1 MSKKTSREIA
11 LERRKAMSDSGKKA
25 AAYSSTTQDR
35 VRSSQDIQNSGI
47 QSSPNT
53 QNITKPTIKHIPK
66 TKVTRKSSST
76 TLSSKELVIE
86 RRKAMSTHG
95 KSAINSSD
103 RTRTD
108 VKKEIP
114 VNTVKSTINKN
125 QEVQNSHNTEIK
137 TSKPNVKRRIKQKR
151 KPITNTSR
159 DIVLARREAQ
169 SKHGKS
175 ATKQNT
181 SAASLARR
189 GDPDLS
195 SREISQRVREL
206 RSKTGATGSNKGNG
220 KCRPCGPNKNGAK
233 QNIADASWKVGKS
246 ETDSGQIVTGTQA
259 NRSLK
264 TTGNEASTC
273 RTVTGT
279 QYMGADVIDQFCQD
293 RPSYKQPLRSTVTS
307 TTSGN
312 KVTGNE
318 VGRSERVTGD
328 EPGTCKH
335 LTGTEYVSANQSQK
349 YCGDVPRNPSKVKHS
364 TTIDGLKV
372 SGSLP
377 GRSTLVTGDESGS
390 GHQLTG
396 DQYLGSEPNPKGKA
410 FEKVGRYNTLNGNN
424 VTGTGVGRSDHM
436 TGNEHGSCKN
446 VTGDEYI
453 GSQQYEKFCG
463 SKPKPEARK
472 VGLSLSSKSNLISGT
487 MTGRS
492 KIVTGDEPGSCKV
505 LTGTPYAGLDQ
516 INENCNNETSEDMKS
531 RATVNSGNNSN
542 ARLTGQQPGIGGVM
556 TGAKKGACK
565 NLTGTP
571 YVGGDQFSQAC
582 DNPPHDTAYANQEK
596 SAGNSWNEFSVKS
609 PSRDNY
615 SEKNTQGVTGNE
627 YENGSKVTGPFDMA
641 VDKVT
646 GTEKFRFEPNKNI
659 TYKQKMEIEEA
670 DRAAK
675 TPEKRVASRI
685 TGEGQSVGN
694 VTGDDWDR
702 GDKVTGTEGASS
714 RKRNPSRA
722 GFMSAMP
729 PMEVKRNEETEKPDF
744 LITGSS
750 GNTREGQLVTFSGG
764 ARG

>member
-1 MSKKTSREIA
+1 MSTKTSREIA
-11 LERRKAMSDSGKKA
+11 LERRKAMSDGGKKA
-25 AAYSSTTQDR
+25 VLHSSSTKDR
-35 VRSSQDIQNSGI
+35 VRSSHDIHSTGTT
-47 QSSPNT
+47 SSNKKVLTPPS
-53 QNITKPTIKHIPK
+53 KPHIPANR
-66 TKVTRKSSST
+66 VSRKSSSSK
-76 TLSSKELVIE
+76 LSSKELGIE

-95 KSAINSSD
+95 KSAINSTD
-103 RTRTD
+103 RTRT
-108 VKKEIP
+108 EL
-114 VNTVKSTINKN
+114 KS
-125 QEVQNSHNTEIK
+125 EIK
-137 TSKPNVKRRIKQKR
+137 VNKAISTDVLNTNIQDKKVVKQNIKRRINQKR

-175 ATKQNT
+175 ASKQNT

-206 RSKTGATGSNKGNG
+206 RSKTGATSIQGNG
-220 KCRPCGPNKNGAK
+220 KCRPCGPNKKGSK
-233 QNIADASWKVGKS
+233 LNIADASWKVGKS
-246 ETDSGQIVTGTQA
+246 ETDSGQTVTGTQA

-273 RTVTGT
+273 RAVTGT
-279 QYMGADVIDQFCQD
+279 QYMGAEVTDQFCKD
-293 RPSYKQPLRSTVTS
+293 KPIYKQPIRSSVTT

-318 VGRSERVTGD
+318 VGRSEKVTGD
-328 EPGTCKH
+328 EPGTCKN
-335 LTGTEYVSANQSQK
+335 LTGTEYISANQSKK
-349 YCGDVPRNPSKVKHS
+349 YCGEVIKKPSKVKQS
-364 TTIDGLKV
+364 ITTDGLKV

-377 GRSTLVTGDESGS
+377 GRSSLVTGDESGS
-390 GHQLTG
+390 GKQLTG
-396 DQYLGSEPNPKGKA
+396 DQYLGSEPNPTGKS
-410 FEKVGRYNTLNGNN
+410 FEKVGSYDTLNGNN
-424 VTGTGVGRSDHM
+424 VTGTGVGRSDYV

-463 SKPKPEARK
+463 STPQPEARK

-516 INENCNNETSEDMKS
+516 INENCNAEIAEDMKS
-531 RATVNSGNNSN
+531 RATINSGNNSN
-542 ARLTGQQPGIGGVM
+542 ARLTGLQPGIGGVM

-571 YVGGDQFSQAC
+571 YIGGDQFESNCQ
-582 DNPPHDTAYANQEK
+582 NPSNDPLYANKEE
-596 SAGNSWNEFSVKS
+596 STANSWEEFSVNS
-609 PSRDNY
+609 PSRDRY
-615 SEKNTQGVTGNE
+615 AAKNTQGVTGNE
-627 YENGSKVTGPFDMA
+627 YENGSKITGPFDMA
-641 VDKVT
+641 LDKVT
-646 GTEKFRFEPNKNI
+646 GTEQFRFEPNKNI
-659 TYKQKMEIEEA
+659 TYKQKMQLEES
-670 DRAAK
+670 K
-675 TPEKRVASRI
+675 INENLKEKEVISRI

-702 GDKVTGTEGASS
+702 GDKVTGTEGTSA

-722 GFMSAMP
+722 GMMSAMP
-729 PMEVKRNEETEKPDF
+729 SLENKRNEETEKPDF

>member
-25 AAYSSTTQDR
+25 ATYSSTTKDR
-35 VRSSQDIQNSGI
+35 VRSSQDIHISGT
-47 QSSPNT
+47 QSSPNNL
-53 QNITKPTIKHIPK
+53 NISKPATKHIPK
-66 TKVTRKSSST
+66 TQVNRNSST

-95 KSAINSSD
+95 KSAITSSD

-108 VKKEIP
+108 VKKESP
-114 VNTVKSTINKN
+114 VNIVKSTINKN
-125 QEVQNSHNTEIK
+125 QESQDSTSTE
-137 TSKPNVKRRIKQKR
+137 SKSLKPRVKRRINQKR
-151 KPITNTSR
+151 KPIANTSR

-206 RSKTGATGSNKGNG
+206 RSKTGATGKKGNG

-259 NRSLK
+259 NRSVK

-279 QYMGADVIDQFCQD
+279 QYMGAEVVDQFCQD
-293 RPSYKQPLRSTVTS
+293 RPSYKQPLRSTVTA

-318 VGRSERVTGD
+318 VGRSDRVTGD
-328 EPGTCKH
+328 EPGTCKN
-335 LTGTEYVSANQSQK
+335 LTGTEYVSSNQSQK
-349 YCGDVPRNPSKVKHS
+349 YCGDVPKNPSKVKHS
-364 TTIDGLKV
+364 TTTDGLKV

-410 FEKVGRYNTLNGNN
+410 FEKVGSYNTLNGNN

-492 KIVTGDEPGSCKV
+492 EIVTGDEPGSCKV

-516 INENCNNETSEDMKS
+516 INENCNTETSEDMKS

-582 DNPPHDTAYANQEK
+582 DNPPNDTAYANSEK

-609 PSRDNY
+609 PSRDKY

>member
-1 MSKKTSREIA
+1 MSTKTSREIA
-11 LERRKAMSDSGKKA
+11 LDRRKAMSDGGKKA
-25 AAYSSTTQDR
+25 ALYSSSTKDR
-35 VRSSQDIQNSGI
+35 VRSSHDIQKAGST
-47 QSSPNT
+47 SSNKKVLTP
-53 QNITKPTIKHIPK
+53 PIKTHIPINK
-66 TKVTRKSSST
+66 IARKSTSSK
-76 TLSSKELVIE
+76 LSSKELVIE

-108 VKKEIP
+108 VKSAIQVNKVISTEKVQSSEI
-114 VNTVKSTINKN
+114 
-125 QEVQNSHNTEIK
+125 HNTDIQNNHLAK
-137 TSKPNVKRRIKQKR
+137 QNIKRRINQKR

-175 ATKQNT
+175 ASKQNT

-206 RSKTGATGSNKGNG
+206 RSKTGATSKQGNG
-220 KCRPCGPNKNGAK
+220 KCRPCGPNKNGSK
-233 QNIADASWKVGKS
+233 LNIADATWKVGKS
-246 ETDSGQIVTGTQA
+246 KTDSGQTITGTQA

-279 QYMGADVIDQFCQD
+279 QYMGAEVTDQFCQD
-293 RPSYKQPLRSTVTS
+293 KPKYKQPLRSSVTT

-318 VGRSERVTGD
+318 VGRSEKVTGD
-328 EPGTCKH
+328 EPGTCKN

-349 YCGDVPRNPSKVKHS
+349 YCGEVIKKPSKVKQS
-364 TTIDGLKV
+364 KTTDGLKV

-377 GRSTLVTGDESGS
+377 GRSSLVTGDESGS
-390 GHQLTG
+390 GKQLTG
-396 DQYLGSEPNPKGKA
+396 DQYLGSEPNPKGKS
-410 FEKVGRYNTLNGNN
+410 FEKVGSYDTLNGNN
-424 VTGTGVGRSDHM
+424 VTGTGVGRSDYV

-463 SKPKPEARK
+463 STPQPEARK

-516 INENCNNETSEDMKS
+516 MNDSCSAEIADDMKS
-531 RATVNSGNNSN
+531 RAVVNSGNNSN

-556 TGAKKGACK
+556 TGAKKGACN

-571 YVGGDQFSQAC
+571 YIGGDQFESSCQNTSQ
-582 DNPPHDTAYANQEK
+582 DPSYANKEK
-596 SAGNSWNEFSVKS
+596 SAANSWKEFSVNS
-609 PSRDNY
+609 PSRDKY
-615 SEKNTQGVTGNE
+615 TSKNVEGVTGNE
-627 YENGSKVTGPFDMA
+627 YENGSKITGPFDMA

-646 GTEKFRFEPNKNI
+646 GTEQFRFEPNKNI
-659 TYKQKMEIEEA
+659 TYKQKMQLEERKNNENVI
-670 DRAAK
+670 DR
-675 TPEKRVASRI
+675 EVVSRV

-702 GDKVTGTEGASS
+702 GDKVTGTEGASA

-722 GFMSAMP
+722 GMMSAMP
-729 PMEVKRNEETEKPDF
+729 SFENKRNEETEKPDF

>member
-1 MSKKTSREIA
+1 
-11 LERRKAMSDSGKKA
+11 
-25 AAYSSTTQDR
+25 
-35 VRSSQDIQNSGI
+35 
-47 QSSPNT
+47 
-53 QNITKPTIKHIPK
+53 
-66 TKVTRKSSST
+66 
-76 TLSSKELVIE
+76 
-86 RRKAMSTHG
+86 
-95 KSAINSSD
+95 
-103 RTRTD
+103 
-108 VKKEIP
+108 
-114 VNTVKSTINKN
+114 
-125 QEVQNSHNTEIK
+125 
-137 TSKPNVKRRIKQKR
+137 
-151 KPITNTSR
+151 
-159 DIVLARREAQ
+159 
-169 SKHGKS
+169 
-175 ATKQNT
+175 
-181 SAASLARR
+181 
-189 GDPDLS
+189 
-195 SREISQRVREL
+195 
-206 RSKTGATGSNKGNG
+206 
-220 KCRPCGPNKNGAK
+220 
-233 QNIADASWKVGKS
+233 
-246 ETDSGQIVTGTQA
+246 
-259 NRSLK
+259 
-264 TTGNEASTC
+264 
-273 RTVTGT
+273 
-279 QYMGADVIDQFCQD
+279 MGAEVTDQFCQD

-318 VGRSERVTGD
+318 VGRSDMVTGD
-328 EPGTCKH
+328 EPGTCKN
-335 LTGTEYVSANQSQK
+335 LTGTEYVSSNQSQK

-364 TTIDGLKV
+364 TTTDGLKV

-410 FEKVGRYNTLNGNN
+410 FEKVGSYNTLNGNN

-436 TGNEHGSCKN
+436 TGNEQGSCKN

-492 KIVTGDEPGSCKV
+492 EIVTGDEPGSCKV

-516 INENCNNETSEDMKS
+516 INENCSTEISEDMKS

-571 YVGGDQFSQAC
+571 YIGGDQFSKTC
-582 DNPPHDTAYANQEK
+582 DNPPHDNEYANPEK

-609 PSRDNY
+609 PSREKY

-627 YENGSKVTGPFDMA
+627 YENGSKITGPFDMA

-659 TYKQKMEIEEA
+659 TYKQKMQIEEA

-722 GFMSAMP
+722 GNMSAMP
-729 PMEVKRNEETEKPDF
+729 PLELKRNEETEKPDF